1 MKLSPETKH
10 SLIIGGGLVL
20 AVVLGIIVFKK
31 YEANSQA
38 DQAASD
44 QQTQD
49 ALDYLESMDLS
60 GGYGALMGSSGGS
73 SLSIPTA
80 PASQSLAQE
89 ISSLE
94 SAFGFGSP
102 SSSAGSSPTSGSSGS
117 TAAAPSAPAPQPKAP
132 LRQAPASDA
141 VLGFG
146 GGYNGDPVLARK
158 FDLWN
163 HLDEPVAP
171 EGSYVA

>member
-80 PASQSLAQE
+80 PANQSLAQE
-89 ISSLE
+89 ISALE

-102 SSSAGSSPTSGSSGS
+102 SSSTGSSSASPSSAS
-117 TAAAPSAPAPQPKAP
+117 TVAPSAPAPQPKAP